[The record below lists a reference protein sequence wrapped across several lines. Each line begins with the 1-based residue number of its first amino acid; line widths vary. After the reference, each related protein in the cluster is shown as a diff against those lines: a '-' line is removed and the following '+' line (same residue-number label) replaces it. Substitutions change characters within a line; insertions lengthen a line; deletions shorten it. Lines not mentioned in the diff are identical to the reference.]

1 MCGHQGLEFKVS
13 RGEFPQSPLSWGTYM
28 PVEDTYMCCISQD
41 PGLLTQK
48 LKLSSRATVI
58 SQDSVCLLL
67 MPWKPNYHNTTSQIL
82 KLLGKPMKQNWR
94 NTWAIMWNRDR
105 NIEIHLPGLVCL
117 LAGAALDSLSFFCLW
132 TCRIRSQGWMFSEIS
147 CAIWLWK
154 PADIPKALRVVM
166 STYCLPPG

>member
-1 MCGHQGLEFKVS
+1 MCGHQGLGFKVS

-28 PVEDTYMCCISQD
+28 PAEHTCMCCIAQD

-48 LKLSSRATVI
+48 RKLPIRATVP
-58 SQDSVCLLL
+58 SQDSICLLL
-67 MPWKPNYHNTTSQIL
+67 MPWKPNYNNTTSRIL

-105 NIEIHLPGLVCL
+105 STEIHLPGLGCWL
-117 LAGAALDSLSFFCLW
+117 TGASLDSLSFFCLW
-132 TCRIRSQGWMFSEIS
+132 TCRIRSQDWMFSEIS

-154 PADIPKALRVVM
+154 PSDTSKALRVVM
-166 STYCLPPG
+166 STYWLTPG

>member
-1 MCGHQGLEFKVS
+1 MCGHQGLGFKVS

-28 PVEDTYMCCISQD
+28 PDEDTCICCISQD

-48 LKLSSRATVI
+48 LKLSSLATVI

-67 MPWKPNYHNTTSQIL
+67 MPWKPNYHNTTSRIL

-105 NIEIHLPGLVCL
+105 NIEIHLPGLVCQ

-132 TCRIRSQGWMFSEIS
+132 TCRRRSQGWMFSEIS

-154 PADIPKALRVVM
+154 PSDIPKALRVVK
-166 STYCLPPG
+166 STYCLTPG